1 MYGSVTTSHAGR
13 EGPIRRRMR
22 PSEAVIV
29 AGICTLLAGCL
40 SGGYD
45 ADLKSS
51 LERYR
56 SDGQFQRL
64 RPEPHRLADDRF
76 VLRVP
81 KLFESEN
88 ADASKGRSTP
98 PFLKDLP
105 GFRIAFE
112 AMIAAEGTKLPAVLS
127 VGVLT
132 DKDAALEEVKRR
144 ILEQVRKEPAFAKE
158 AWAVD
163 AQPAGVATAWAVLK
177 LRGPQP
183 FDRETGGI
191 TERKNTDGETQIWT
205 AADPDKK
212 VVAVLVWRVPQ
223 ELTAA
228 VPLEELPALVMRTV
242 EFKELVAPVDNAAPD
257 AAKPAAP
264 VQAQPAAPAP
274 GAKEPADDAP

>member
-1 MYGSVTTSHAGR
+1 VSR
-13 EGPIRRRMR
+13 RWIR
-22 PSEAVIV
+22 PAKAAIV
-29 AGICTLLAGCL
+29 ASACMLLAGCL

-45 ADLKSS
+45 TDLGKS
-51 LERYR
+51 LDRYR
-56 SDGQFQRL
+56 LDGQFQRL

-88 ADASKGRSTP
+88 ADASKGRATP

-112 AMIAAEGTKLPAVLS
+112 AMIEAEGAKLPAVLS
-127 VGVLT
+127 IGVLT
-132 DKDAALEEVKRR
+132 DKDAVLEEVKKR

-158 AWAVD
+158 AWTVD
-163 AQPAGVATAWAVLK
+163 AQPAGVATAWAVLR

-191 TERKNTDGETQIWT
+191 AERKNTDGETQIWT

-223 ELTAA
+223 ELVAA
-228 VPLEELPALVMRTV
+228 VPLEELTALVMRTV
-242 EFKELVAPVDNAAPD
+242 EFKEMVAPVDNAAAD

-264 VQAQPAAPAP
+264 VQAQPAPPAP
-274 GAKEPADDAP
+274 GVKDADDAP